1 MVQDKKV
8 TAVLLAAGSAA
19 RFGAGYNKVLAMLGE
34 KPVYLWSLE
43 ILTAHPAIDQ
53 VILVAQEKEFDAFD
67 AWKPGPRDRFV
78 AGGAT
83 RRESVLNA
91 LNAADADI
99 VLIQDGA
106 RPFLKSEYIDGCLA
120 AMEHCAGATVA
131 APSTDTIKISDE
143 YGLVKHTTNRADTWL
158 TQTPQCFDRLTLL
171 QANDVYD
178 GSYEATD
185 DCMLLEHLGMRVA
198 IVPGSREN
206 IKITTQMDLLI
217 AKALLE
223 SR

>member
-1 MVQDKKV
+1 MIQNKKV
-8 TAVLLAAGSAA
+8 TAILLAAGSAT
-19 RFGAGYNKVLAMLGE
+19 RFGSGYNKVLAKLGG

-43 ILTAHPAIDQ
+43 LLTAHPAIDQ
-53 VILVAQEKEFDAFD
+53 VILVAQEKEFEAFD
-67 AWKPGPRDRFV
+67 DWAIRPCDRFV

-91 LNAADADI
+91 LKATDADI

-120 AMEHCAGATVA
+120 AMEHCSGATVA

-143 YGLVKHTTNRADTWL
+143 YGLVKTTTNRADTWL

-171 QANDVYD
+171 QANEVYD

-206 IKITTQMDLLI
+206 IKITMQLDLLM
-217 AKALLE
+217 AKVLAE
-223 SR
+223 GK

>member
-1 MVQDKKV
+1 MIHDKRV
-8 TAVLLAAGSAA
+8 AAILLAAGSAA
-19 RFGAGYNKVLAMLGE
+19 RFGTGYNKVLAMLGD

-43 ILTAHPAIDQ
+43 ILAAHPAIDE
-53 VILVAQEKEFDAFD
+53 VLLVAQEKEFDAFD
-67 AWKPGPRDRFV
+67 DWASRPCDRFV

-91 LNAADADI
+91 LKATSADI

-120 AMEHCAGATVA
+120 AMEQCPAATVA
-131 APSTDTIKISDE
+131 APCTDTIKISDE
-143 YGLVKHTTNRADTWL
+143 YGLVKTTTNRADTWL

-171 QANDVYD
+171 QANECYD

-206 IKITTQMDLLI
+206 LKITMQMDLMM
-217 AKALLE
+217 AKALLQ